1 MYFGNDDYGNIAT
14 TFNPDSTVYTLV
26 YPVGTDSVM
35 LISQSDIDFVYSD
48 TLQTAVITQTKATEF
63 LITVTAENGV
73 QNIYVI
79 STKILLSNNSLLKD
93 IKLNGISIDGFE
105 PTIFNYEYL
114 LYQGDTIPSIL
125 PIKQEA
131 SQTTSVLTKPIG
143 DETIITCQAEDLST
157 SQYRILFKYST
168 ENPGDAPTIEDI
180 CWTSLGGGRWK
191 ASSKRNNVYVYI
203 FDPSGRMLDVQ
214 QVPVL
219 NPNSDLCSKDSNGAI
234 FQFEKKGQVR
244 IYMFSYNMKKRLFSG
259 KILY

>member
-1 MYFGNDDYGNIAT
+1 M
-14 TFNPDSTVYTLV
+14 
-26 YPVGTDSVM
+26 
-35 LISQSDIDFVYSD
+35 
-48 TLQTAVITQTKATEF
+48 
-63 LITVTAENGV
+63 
-73 QNIYVI
+73 
-79 STKILLSNNSLLKD
+79 
-93 IKLNGISIDGFE
+93 
-105 PTIFNYEYL
+105 
-114 LYQGDTIPSIL
+114 
-125 PIKQEA
+125 
-131 SQTTSVLTKPIG
+131 TKPIG

-180 CWTSLGGGRWK
+180 CWTALGGGRWK